1 MTGRERIEAAFSPD
15 GAEDIPAVI
24 CYEGIC
30 IRDHW
35 DQLTSLPWW
44 HQFSSD
50 LEEQLAW
57 RREVIAGLRHD
68 WFRLPDCSARA
79 ERAETFI
86 EERGEGV
93 FRINRRTGNEEK
105 LTPPVVGGQGRRP
118 IASARLPE
126 TVEQVDASINS
137 SRHWDVRQF
146 AGGFDPDRF
155 VAEGRGDL
163 AKRMLKEFGRGLYPY
178 TYVSSPL
185 WMCYYLWGFEGM
197 MILIAEKPDLVRR
210 ACRHHL
216 AIATDAVRQASALGA
231 EAVWIEEAFMD
242 MISPA
247 AYESLGVPVM
257 RKLIEQIRS
266 LGMKSI
272 YYYSGNPAGKWEQI
286 LSLGMDAL
294 ALEESKKDFTI
305 DIEEVAERVSGRYTL
320 LGNLDAIG
328 VLQDGSDEQLR
339 AEVARQIAAGRKNGS
354 RFIMSLGSP
363 PTPATPVERVRLYLE
378 LARELGDR

>member
-15 GAEDIPAVI
+15 GTGEIPAVI
-24 CYEGIC
+24 CYEGIYV
-30 IRDHW
+30 RDHW
-35 DQLTSLPWW
+35 GQLTSRPWW
-44 HQFSSD
+44 HQFSPD
-50 LEEQLAW
+50 LQEQLSW
-57 RREVIAGLRHD
+57 RRDVIAKTPQD
-68 WFRLPDCSARA
+68 WFRLPDCPARA

-93 FRINRRTGNEEK
+93 FRVNRRTGGEEK
-105 LTPPVVGGQGRRP
+105 LTPPAAGGSTSPVESPQ
-118 IASARLPE
+118 LPE
-126 TVEQVDASINS
+126 TVEQVDASIAS

-146 AGGFDPDRF
+146 VGGFDPDRF
-155 VAEGRGDL
+155 VAEGRDDL
-163 AKRMLKEFGRGLYPY
+163 AGKMLEEFGSDLYPY
-178 TYVSSPL
+178 GYTSSPL

-210 ACRHHL
+210 ACRRHL
-216 AIATDAVRQASALGA
+216 TIATDAVRQASALGA

-247 AYESLGVPVM
+247 AYESLGMPVI
-257 RKLIEQIRS
+257 RQIIEQIRL

-272 YYYSGNPAGKWEQI
+272 YYYSGDPAGKWEQI

-294 ALEESKKDFTI
+294 AVEESKKDFTI
-305 DIEEVAERVSGRYTL
+305 DIEEVAERVAGRCTL

-363 PTPATPVERVRLYLE
+363 PTPATPVSRVKLYLE
-378 LARELGDR
+378 LARELGGR